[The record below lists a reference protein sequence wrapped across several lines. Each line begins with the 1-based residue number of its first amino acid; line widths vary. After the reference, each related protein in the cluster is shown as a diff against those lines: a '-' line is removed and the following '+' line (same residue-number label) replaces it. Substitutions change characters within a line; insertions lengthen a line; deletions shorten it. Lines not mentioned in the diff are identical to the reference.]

1 MLATLVEEPFDDP
14 QWVYEVK
21 WDGYRAISFV
31 SNGQAQMVSRNQNDL
46 SGEFPEIA
54 RELARLQLES
64 AIFDGE
70 VVALDEQG
78 RSSFSLMQQRTG
90 MTHPGSRTRRDTSVP
105 IVYYIFDLLYVNGFD
120 LMRVSLE
127 QRKEILKNLLP
138 RPAVLLRYSEHYPG
152 QGTALFNAAREKRL
166 EGIIAKLASGCY
178 LQKRSREWLKIKIT
192 RRQEC
197 VICGYTE
204 PKGSR
209 ELFGSLVLGLYDPKG
224 KLVHVGNAGTG
235 FTAGSQAALWS
246 KLEKL
251 KTDKNPFGEKIE
263 STRKPYWLKPELV
276 CEIKFT
282 EWTHEGQRGGYK
294 MRAPVFEGL
303 RMDKSSREC
312 VFEFPR
318 SARAEAQ
325 KAESQPASP

>member
-1 MLATLVEEPFDDP
+1 MLATLADKPFDDP
-14 QWVYEVK
+14 QWLYEVK
-21 WDGYRAISFV
+21 WDGYRAVSFL
-31 SNGQAQMVSRNQNDL
+31 SNGTARMVSRNQNDL

-54 RELARLQLES
+54 RELSRLKLES
-64 AIFDGE
+64 AILDGE
-70 VVALDEQG
+70 VVALDEMG

-90 MTHPGSRTRRDTSVP
+90 MTHPGTRTRRDVSVP
-105 IVYYIFDLLYVNGFD
+105 IVYYVFDLLYLSGFD
-120 LMRVSLE
+120 LLRVSLE
-127 QRKEILKNLLP
+127 QRKEILKELLP
-138 RPAVLLRYSEHYPG
+138 RPAGLLRYSDHYPE
-152 QGTALFNAAREKRL
+152 QGIALFNAAEEKGL
-166 EGIIAKLASGCY
+166 EGIVAKLASGCY

-192 RRQEC
+192 QRQEC

-209 ELFGSLVLGLYDPKG
+209 ELFGSLVLGLYNPQG

-235 FTAGSQAALWS
+235 FTVGSQMALWS

-251 KTDKNPFGEKIE
+251 KTDKNPFSEKIE

-276 CEIKFT
+276 CEIKFS

-303 RMDKSSREC
+303 RMDKPPREC

-318 SARAEAQ
+318 SARGGA
-325 KAESQPASP
+325 